1 MLNAKET
8 ELAVKELK
16 PLKPLFFT
24 ATTEQHREYWDAV
37 AAVENKFREYLG
49 ATHAP
54 TFSAAAQ
61 DRLWFRAQDTAYAY
75 EAMDTANH
83 YGTIECLYID
93 LVSFIETV
101 NSLM

>member
-16 PLKPLFFT
+16 PLKPLFGG
-24 ATTEQHREYWDAV
+24 TTEQHREYWDAV
-37 AAVENKFREYLG
+37 AVVENKFREYLG

-54 TFSAAAQ
+54 TFPAAVQ
-61 DRLWFRAQDTAYAY
+61 DKFWFRAQDTAYAY
-75 EAMDTANH
+75 EELATASH
-83 YGTIECLYID
+83 YGAIECLYID